1 MIRIKRRSIVVIA
14 FLVVVAMLSVYFYF
28 DPNDSVF
35 FPRCV
40 VKQLTGYDCPGCG
53 SQRAIH
59 ALLHGDI
66 VTAWRYN
73 ALMLLLLP
81 LSLMLAV
88 AELLQHSLFP
98 VEHSWN
104 TCGDNRLDY
113 REKHLVAR
121 LILAEK
127 FRFDYDAK
135 TQCRVMFVIVQ

>member
-88 AELLQHSLFP
+88 AELYQQRFP
-98 VEHSWN
+98 
-104 TCGDNRLDY
+104 RLY
-113 REKHLVAR
+113 NILYSRWSILG
-121 LILAEK
+121 ILA
-127 FRFDYDAK
+127 
-135 TQCRVMFVIVQ
+135 VIIVWTIGRYIW